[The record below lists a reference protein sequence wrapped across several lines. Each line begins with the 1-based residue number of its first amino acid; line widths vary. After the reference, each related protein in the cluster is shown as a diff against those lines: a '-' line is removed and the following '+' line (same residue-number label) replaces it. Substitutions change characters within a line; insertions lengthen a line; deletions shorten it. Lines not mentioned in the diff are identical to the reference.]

1 MPYLYVNLN
10 NMNWLIL
17 IIPGV
22 LAMALIIF
30 LVRQNLK
37 DKRSLTNQLN
47 RNYRKSKD
55 QEGDVEL
62 EDVPK

>member
-1 MPYLYVNLN
+1 
-10 NMNWLIL
+10 MNWLIL
-17 IIPGV
+17 IIPGA
-22 LAMALIIF
+22 LALALIVF

-37 DKRSLTNQLN
+37 DKRNLTNQLN

-55 QEGDVEL
+55 KEGDVEL